1 MDRQLGRLT
10 TYVTEQGWTIVAA
23 CHDVASGLNE
33 KRRGLQQVLA
43 LVQRHAVDYVVVE
56 FRDRLARFGSH
67 YLETFLL

>member
-1 MDRQLGRLT
+1 M
-10 TYVTEQGWTIVAA
+10 AA